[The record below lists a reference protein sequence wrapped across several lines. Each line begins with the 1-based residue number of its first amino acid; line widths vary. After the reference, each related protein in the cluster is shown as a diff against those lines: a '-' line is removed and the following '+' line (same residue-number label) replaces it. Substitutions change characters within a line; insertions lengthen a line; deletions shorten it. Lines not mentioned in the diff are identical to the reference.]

1 MVLCIRIFFVVPRQ
15 NPFEKTVTMR
25 PTICCVQE
33 KSLIATTLLML
44 GWLCSSALG
53 QPLSDGSIFLK
64 EFDGTG
70 DFDASRPDWDQVG
83 FTHFGAGADMTLN
96 GDSTMTARMPGDG
109 QTVSFAGSRA
119 LDFSSTPNEWVAS
132 TRFRSIGAVVALH
145 RENQGTHPFQQ
156 RESSLLR
163 GAPHGPA
170 GNPPPWRL
178 EPTDGFDLR
187 LNVDRE
193 TPNSTESSITY
204 ATTITFTSGGT
215 FELGWLGHNADSQTR
230 RSQDIG
236 AGGDIFME
244 DTWYTVTAHRKPDNT
259 VDIWVDDTL
268 LGAKALL
275 NNRNPAAIFIG
286 LDNENQPLGLI
297 YDFISV
303 GAAIEGFTSYFPRVA
318 ILFRLIISG
327 VVSFGL
333 T

>member
-1 MVLCIRIFFVVPRQ
+1 MTNHAKINGL
-15 NPFEKTVTMR
+15 VTLNLR
-25 PTICCVQE
+25 GRRRSNLSAAKFAACLTI
-33 KSLIATTLLML
+33 LLAVI
-44 GWLCSSALG
+44 CSPAFA
-53 QPLSDGSIFLK
+53 QAPLSDGTIFLE
-64 EFDGTG
+64 EFDGDQGTA
-70 DFDASRPDWDQVG
+70 FDATRPDWDQVG
-83 FTHFGAGADMTLN
+83 YTHFGSVSATLN
-96 GDSTMTARMPGDG
+96 GDSTMTFTQNG
-109 QTVSFAGSRA
+109 TNVVSFAGSRL